1 MKIFHLGSIDDYHR
15 HDGNPNAY
23 NAMLHTYGDNRLFVA
38 VFEDEASSSLCTLL
52 FTEIKNCA
60 ANINMEHRLGNI
72 SLAEKSHRY
81 RTIWIPITERYIAE
95 WGLHMV
101 PLDIRRSIADVRSC
115 LGLSNVLWPAIL
127 YRDDDV
133 GPDVI
138 VPDCV
143 DSFGM
148 VLDD

>member
-1 MKIFHLGSIDDYHR
+1 MHPPVWADQ
-15 HDGNPNAY
+15 
-23 NAMLHTYGDNRLFVA
+23 
-38 VFEDEASSSLCTLL
+38 ELCGQHQSGIPLTDWY
-52 FTEIKNCA
+52 
-60 ANINMEHRLGNI
+60 I
-72 SLAEKSHRY
+72 S
-81 RTIWIPITERYIAE
+81 E

-101 PLDIRRSIADVRSC
+101 PLDVRRAIADVRSC

-148 VLDD
+148 VLED